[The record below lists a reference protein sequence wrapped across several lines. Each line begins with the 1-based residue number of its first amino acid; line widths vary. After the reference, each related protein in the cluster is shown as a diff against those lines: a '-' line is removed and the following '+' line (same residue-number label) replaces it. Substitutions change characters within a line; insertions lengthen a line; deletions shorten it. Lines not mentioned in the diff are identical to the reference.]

1 MKKIAAIGAGSW
13 GTTLA
18 ILLARKGYSVSLWVR
33 EPELCAEM
41 LKTRE
46 NATFLPGFPLPPNL
60 EVTNDLEQALDGA
73 GLVLSTV
80 PSHGIRGVF
89 KDASARIGEDAVIVS
104 ASKGIEQESHLLCSG
119 ILREVL
125 PSFLKDRVVILSGP
139 SFAKEVSQELP
150 AAVSAASKDMLLA
163 SKVQEIFST
172 PYFRVYTNSDPV
184 GVELGGALKNV
195 MALAAGAS
203 DGLGL
208 GANARAA
215 LITRGL
221 VEITRLGVSM
231 GAEPSTFY
239 GLAGM
244 GDLVLTCTGTLSRN
258 HSVGFKV
265 GSGQTPQ
272 EVVSEMKMVAEGVKT
287 SLAASELAEMRGVEM
302 PITEQVRNVFYEGK
316 PPKDAVMELMVRE
329 LKEER

>member
-18 ILLARKGYSVSLWVR
+18 VLLANKGHSVTLWVR
-33 EPELCAEM
+33 EPELATEM
-41 LKTRE
+41 TDTRE
-46 NATFLPGFPLPPNL
+46 NKTFLPGFPLPQNL
-60 EVTNDLEQALDGA
+60 EITNDLSQALTGA
-73 GLVLSTV
+73 ELILSSV

-89 KDASARIGEDAVIVS
+89 KGISDSIDEDAIIVS
-104 ASKGIEQESHLLCSG
+104 ASKGIEQESHLLCSE
-119 ILREVL
+119 ILKEVL
-125 PSFLKDRVVILSGP
+125 PPPLKDRVVILSGP

-150 AAVSAASKDMLLA
+150 AAVSAASKDRSLA
-163 SKVQEIFST
+163 QEVQQVFST
-172 PYFRVYTNSDPV
+172 PYFRVYTNRDPV

-221 VEITRLGVSM
+221 VEITRLGLRM
-231 GAEPSTFY
+231 GAEPATFY

-258 HSVGFKV
+258 HTVGFKV
-265 GSGQTPQ
+265 GSGRTPE
-272 EVVSEMKMVAEGVKT
+272 EVVSEMNMVAEGVKT
-287 SLAASELAEMRGVEM
+287 SIAASELAESLGVEM
-302 PITEQVRNVFYEGK
+302 PITEQVRKVFYEGK
-316 PPKDAVMELMVRE
+316 SPKDAVMELMVRE
-329 LKEER
+329 LKEEC

>member
-18 ILLARKGYSVSLWVR
+18 ILLARKGYPVSLWVR

-46 NATFLPGFPLPPNL
+46 NTTFLPGFRMPPNL
-60 EVTNDLEQALDGA
+60 EVTNDMEQALAGA
-73 GLVLSTV
+73 ELVLSTV

-89 KDASARIGEDAVIVS
+89 KDVAARISEDAVIVS
-104 ASKGIEQESHLLCSG
+104 ASKGIEQGSHLLCSD

-125 PSFLKDRVVILSGP
+125 PSSLKDRVVILSGP

-150 AAVSAASKDMLLA
+150 AAVSVASRDRSLAALA
-163 SKVQEIFST
+163 QEVFST
-172 PYFRVYTNSDPV
+172 PCFRVYTNTDPV

-221 VEITRLGVSM
+221 VEITRLGVSL
-231 GAEPSTFY
+231 GAEVSTFY

-244 GDLVLTCTGTLSRN
+244 GDLVLTCTSTLSRN
-258 HSVGFKV
+258 HTVGLKV
-265 GSGQTPQ
+265 GQGRTPQ
-272 EVVSEMKMVAEGVKT
+272 EVVAEMKMVAEGVKT
-287 SLAASELAEMRGVEM
+287 SLAASELAAKRGVEM
-302 PITEQVRNVFYEGK
+302 PITEQVRKVFHEGK
-316 PPKDAVMELMVRE
+316 PPKEAVMELMVRE
-329 LKEER
+329 LKEEC

>member
-18 ILLARKGYSVSLWVR
+18 VLLAKKGYPVTLWVR
-33 EPELCAEM
+33 EPELAVEM
-41 LKTRE
+41 IETRE
-46 NATFLPGFPLPPNL
+46 NKTFLPGFPLPPNL
-60 EVTNDLEQALDGA
+60 EITNDIEQAVAGA
-73 GLVLSTV
+73 ELVLSSV

-89 KDASARIGEDAVIVS
+89 KGLSANIDEGAIIVS
-104 ASKGIEQESHLLCSG
+104 ASKGIEQESHLLCSE

-125 PSFLKDRVVILSGP
+125 PSSLKDRVVILSGP

-150 AAVSAASKDMLLA
+150 AAVSAASKDKLLA
-163 SKVQEIFST
+163 LEVQEVFST
-172 PYFRVYTNSDPV
+172 PYFRVYTNGDPV

-231 GAEPSTFY
+231 GAEPATFY

-258 HSVGFKV
+258 HTVGFKV
-265 GSGQTPQ
+265 GQGQTPEQ
-272 EVVSEMKMVAEGVKT
+272 VVSEMQMVAEGVKT
-287 SLAASELAEMRGVEM
+287 SLAASELAAKLGVEM
-302 PITEQVRNVFYEGK
+302 PITEQVRKVFYDGK

-329 LKEER
+329 LKEES

>member
-18 ILLARKGYSVSLWVR
+18 VLLAKKGYPVTLWVR
-33 EPELCAEM
+33 EEELCIEMAE
-41 LKTRE
+41 KRE
-46 NATFLPGFPLPPNL
+46 NTAFLPGFPLPPKL
-60 EVTNDLEQALDGA
+60 LVTNDLEQALTGA
-73 GLVLSTV
+73 ELVLSTV

-89 KDASARIGEDAVIVS
+89 KDAAARIREDAVIVS
-104 ASKGIEQESHLLCSG
+104 ASKGIEQGSNLLCSD

-125 PSFLKDRVVILSGP
+125 PSSLKDRVVILSGP
-139 SFAKEVSQELP
+139 SFAKEVSQGLP
-150 AAVSAASKDMLLA
+150 AAVSAASRDRPLA
-163 SKVQEIFST
+163 ALVQELFST
-172 PYFRVYTNSDPV
+172 PRFRVYTNADPV

-221 VEITRLGVSM
+221 VEITRLGVSL
-231 GAEPSTFY
+231 GAEISTFY

-258 HSVGFKV
+258 HTVGFKV
-265 GSGQTPQ
+265 GSGSSPQ
-272 EVVSEMKMVAEGVKT
+272 SVVSEMRMVAEGVKT
-287 SLAASELAEMRGVEM
+287 SLAASELAEMHGVEM
-302 PITEQVRNVFYEGK
+302 PITEQVRKVFYEGK
-316 PPKDAVMELMVRE
+316 APKDAVMELMVRE